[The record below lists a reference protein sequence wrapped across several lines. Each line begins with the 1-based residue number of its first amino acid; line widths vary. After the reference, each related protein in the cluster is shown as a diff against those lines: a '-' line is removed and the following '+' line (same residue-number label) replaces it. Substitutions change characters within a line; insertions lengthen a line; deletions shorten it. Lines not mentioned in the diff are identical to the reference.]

1 MRYENAVRFCPQT
14 ARPFEQSFLICVAAH
29 ARELDDVRVHM
40 NLFLEQFHFLRAS
53 DQRPSQRADGL
64 IADEENRTLLPP
76 EVVLQMMLDSSCIAH
91 ALADMMT
98 FGVSLKLMAFDSS
111 DVIESFKPGNRI
123 GLMPCARS
131 AAASE
136 S

>member
-1 MRYENAVRFCPQT
+1 MRYENAVRFCLQT

-53 DQRPSQRADGL
+53 DQRPSQCTDGL

-91 ALADMMT
+91 AARGYDDLRGFVEVDG
-98 FGVSLKLMAFDSS
+98 FRLIGC
-111 DVIESFKPGNRI
+111 NRE
-123 GLMPCARS
+123 L
-131 AAASE
+131 
-136 S
+136 